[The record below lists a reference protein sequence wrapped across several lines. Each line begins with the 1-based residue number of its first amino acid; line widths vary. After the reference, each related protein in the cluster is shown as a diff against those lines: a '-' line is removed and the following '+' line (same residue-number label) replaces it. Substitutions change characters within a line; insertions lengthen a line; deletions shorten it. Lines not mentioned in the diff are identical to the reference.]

1 MGIWERVIWAG
12 RNGTVVDENPNGRT
26 LSAEELELERKQGHM
41 IGPVGVGSDNGS
53 GSGKGM
59 SSPVRGNGQG
69 IAR

>member
-12 RNGTVVDENPNGRT
+12 RNRTVVDENPNGRT
-26 LSAEELELERKQGHM
+26 EELELEKKQGHM
-41 IGPVGVGSDNGS
+41 IGPVGVGSDSGSGS

>member
-1 MGIWERVIWAG
+1 MGIWERIIWAG
-12 RNGTVVDENPNGRT
+12 RNGAVVDENPNGRT

-41 IGPVGVGSDNGS
+41 IGPVGVGSDS

>member
-1 MGIWERVIWAG
+1 M
-12 RNGTVVDENPNGRT
+12 GRT
-26 LSAEELELERKQGHM
+26 EELELEKKQGHM
-41 IGPVGVGSDNGS
+41 IGPVGVGSDSGS